1 MRLLDM
7 SLLVERV
14 LPASRTEFLK
24 LQLRWGIF
32 LVLVRR
38 IVLVLAF
45 ITRKRDELSHVK
57 SLSSGFYIEPTTGI
71 EPVTSSL
78 PMTCSTD

>member
-45 ITRKRDELSHVK
+45 FARKRDELSHVK
-57 SLSSGFYIEPTTGI
+57 SLSSGFSTEPTTGI